1 MRSPRRNPGDRNGD
15 DFAAAAARY
24 EVLERVGEGTLFVVY
39 RVRDRNDNRVL
50 ALKALKGA
58 FSRHPRFAPALA
70 QAARRATEFAHPNL
84 GRMIETGEED
94 GTLFL
99 VSEWIPGASLET
111 RLRRAPLNR
120 AETAGDMRQLA
131 EGLNYLHQNGAVHGD
146 LRPRQVLTAADGTLK
161 LTDANLATAYNQAG
175 VTFSDVEHD
184 ATYYLAPER
193 FDGAPPTAASDLYA
207 LGVILYRMLTGRV
220 PFDGPSPLSI
230 AMRHRNDAPLH
241 PSQFNRNCPP
251 DLEAIALRL
260 LEKNPQTRYQS
271 AAQLL
276 SDLIGQP
283 ISALAPAPLP
293 VPAAALPVVPTSP
306 TVVSAPRDRPDLPT
320 DLAAQAEPSS
330 TLPVAAVA
338 ASRAPISV
346 PQAVAL
352 QQAATSDLAGA
363 ATQSRVAPSAT
374 SLNATSPS
382 ADAGI
387 WEEEAAGAKVKQQT
401 LHHRRRERNGALLS
415 IFWALVAVGLL
426 GSIVYGGYYFWVK
439 DIPRDVT
446 VPQFVGLPQ
455 YKAQQQLEAA
465 NLKMHVSKEIYDTK
479 HPPDTVVAGDK
490 DAGAKVKIGHDIG
503 VTISRGEE
511 KTPMFDFSEITLERA
526 RQIIVQHGMRLGQV
540 AEQYHDKIAQGYI
553 CGQYPEPGQGFSRS
567 EPINLIVSK
576 GPQPSAIASD
586 PAQLPPPPVPPSIPD
601 DTSSSQLPINGSE
614 QSAKVPMVSRSVR
627 VRVAIPAN
635 GPSQQVRVVVSDADG
650 EHTIYNKSHHPGDL
664 VDQLIHVPRPQGTTA
679 TVRVY
684 VGGVIQRE
692 EQV

>member
-1 MRSPRRNPGDRNGD
+1 MLASPRSPKRNPGDRSGD
-15 DFAAAAARY
+15 DFASAAARY

-39 RVRDRNDNRVL
+39 RVRERNDKRVL
-50 ALKALKGA
+50 ALKALKSA

-70 QAARRATEFAHPNL
+70 LAARRATEFEHPHI
-84 GRMIETGEED
+84 GRMIETGDED

-131 EGLNYLHQNGAVHGD
+131 EGLNYLHQNGALHGD
-146 LRPRQVLTAADGTLK
+146 LRPRQILTAGDGSLK
-161 LTDANLATAYNQAG
+161 LTDAYLATAYAQAG
-175 VTFSDVEHD
+175 VAFSDVEHD

-241 PSQFNRNCPP
+241 PSQFNRNCPA

-276 SDLIGQP
+276 SDLTGRP
-283 ISALAPAPLP
+283 ISAPVMTPLPAATPP
-293 VPAAALPVVPTSP
+293 VPAPSP
-306 TVVSAPRDRPDLPT
+306 TPLDNGV
-320 DLAAQAEPSS
+320 AAQAETPVAPTAPSTPPVAPPAPVTPAPPVS
-330 TLPVAAVA
+330 ATQAVAVQQATLGQTTSVAAPVAA
-338 ASRAPISV
+338 
-346 PQAVAL
+346 
-352 QQAATSDLAGA
+352 TSNDGG
-363 ATQSRVAPSAT
+363 V
-374 SLNATSPS
+374 
-382 ADAGI
+382 
-387 WEEEAAGAKVKQQT
+387 WEEEATEAKAKQHK
-401 LHHRRRERNGALLS
+401 LRHRRRERNGALLS
-415 IFWALVAVGLL
+415 IFWTLVAAGLL
-426 GSIVYGGYYFWVK
+426 GGIVYGGYYFWVK
-439 DIPRDVT
+439 DIPPNVV
-446 VPQFVGLPQ
+446 VPKYVGLPQ
-455 YKAQQQLEAA
+455 YKAEQVLEAA
-465 NLKMHVSKEIYDTK
+465 NLRMHVAKEIYDTK

-490 DAGAKVKIGHDIG
+490 DPGSQVKIGHDVG

-511 KTPMFDFSEITLERA
+511 KIPMYDFSEITLERA

-553 CGQYPEPGQGFSRS
+553 CGQYPEPGEAFSRS

-576 GPQPSAIASD
+576 GPQPSSFAPD
-586 PAQLPPPPVPPSIPD
+586 PAQLPPPPAPPSISD
-601 DTSSSQLPINGSE
+601 DTSSNQLPITSNE
-614 QSAKVPMVSRSVR
+614 PAPKVPMVSRSVR
-627 VRVAIPAN
+627 VRVAIPSN
-635 GPSQQVRVVVSDADG
+635 GPAQEVRVVVSDADG
-650 EHTIYNKSHHPGDL
+650 EHTIYHRTHQPGDL